1 MARKRTAVL
10 ISGRGSNMAAL
21 VAAAKKPD
29 YPAEVVLVISDDP
42 AAPGLE
48 KARQAGVAAEAVD
61 RRSHSDRAAF
71 EEALQRRLE
80 AVEAELVCLAGF
92 MRVLS
97 AGFVARWRD
106 RLLNIHPSILPAFR
120 GIDTHQR
127 VLDAGVRVHGCTVH
141 FVRADVDAGP
151 IIAQAIVPVLP
162 TDTADTLS
170 ARLLPVEHRVYPMA
184 LALVASGR
192 ARVAGDKVA
201 IDDAPDQGAD
211 RLIVPDLQDA

>member
-1 MARKRTAVL
+1 
-10 ISGRGSNMAAL
+10 
-21 VAAAKKPD
+21 
-29 YPAEVVLVISDDP
+29 
-42 AAPGLE
+42 
-48 KARQAGVAAEAVD
+48 
-61 RRSHSDRAAF
+61 
-71 EEALQRRLE
+71 
-80 AVEAELVCLAGF
+80 
-92 MRVLS
+92 
-97 AGFVARWRD
+97 
-106 RLLNIHPSILPAFR
+106 
-120 GIDTHQR
+120 
-127 VLDAGVRVHGCTVH
+127 VH

-151 IIAQAIVPVLP
+151 IIAQAIVPVLA